1 MKTIVVPVDFS
12 EESHDGIAMA
22 MELARKFD
30 AEIELVYVQPAQQAF
45 GHVALEAEKK
55 AAEEE
60 FSKIA
65 DQLRSKN
72 PKLKVSW
79 IVKRGKVYREII
91 GQAEASEDSVIV
103 TSTHGASGF
112 EELFVGSNTLKI
124 LANTQVPVYTIRHG
138 VKPTAIKNIV
148 FPMDTTLES
157 RQKSGYTAK
166 LAEAYGAK
174 VHVLG
179 LLESPSESLR
189 QRLSAYIEQVR
200 SFFEGRGIE
209 VVISTL
215 EDVDLVD
222 GSIAYA
228 QKLEGALITVSSMN
242 RKSLP
247 LLLIG
252 GNSQRL
258 LSRSNVPVLCLAA
271 TVEPVGGGSFRTN
284 G

>member
-12 EESHDGIAMA
+12 EESHDGIQLAMA
-22 MELARKFD
+22 LAHQFG
-30 AEIELVYVQPAQQAF
+30 AEIQMVYVQPARQEF
-45 GHVALEAEKK
+45 GHVALDAEKQEAEGM
-55 AAEEE
+55 

-65 DQLRSKN
+65 EQLRAQR
-72 PKLKVSW
+72 PEVKVKW
-79 IVKRGKVYREII
+79 IVKRGKVYREVVA
-91 GQAEASEDSVIV
+91 QAEASPDAVIV

-138 VKPTAIKNIV
+138 VKPEPFKNII
-148 FPMDTTLES
+148 FPMDTTIVS
-157 RQKSGYTAK
+157 RQKSGYVAR
-166 LAEAYGAK
+166 LAAAYGAK

-179 LLESPSESLR
+179 LLGVPSDGLR
-189 QRLSAYIEQVR
+189 QKLKTYTEQMQ
-200 SFFEGRGIE
+200 SFFTERGIE
-209 VVISTL
+209 VLQSTL
-215 EDVDLVD
+215 EDVDFVD
-222 GSIAYA
+222 ATIAYS
-228 QKLEGALITVSSMN
+228 QKLEGALVTVSSMN

-258 LSRSNVPVLCLAA
+258 LSRSNVPVLCLAS
-271 TVEPVGGGSFRTN
+271 TVEPIVGSFRTN